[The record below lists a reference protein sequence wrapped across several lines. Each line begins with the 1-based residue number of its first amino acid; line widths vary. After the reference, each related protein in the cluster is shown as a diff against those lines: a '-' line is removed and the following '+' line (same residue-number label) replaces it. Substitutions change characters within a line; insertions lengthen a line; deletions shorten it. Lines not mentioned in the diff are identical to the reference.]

1 MMLNTC
7 LMAMSCMKK
16 DEGLER
22 ISGIESVSVLTEV
35 LLGQN
40 DS

>member
-1 MMLNTC
+1 
-7 LMAMSCMKK
+7 MKK